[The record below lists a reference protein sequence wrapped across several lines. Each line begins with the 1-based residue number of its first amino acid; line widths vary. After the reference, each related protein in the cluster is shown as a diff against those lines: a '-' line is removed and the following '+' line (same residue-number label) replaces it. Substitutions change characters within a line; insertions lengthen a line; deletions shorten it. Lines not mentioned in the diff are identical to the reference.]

1 MGNTRN
7 TGYLQN
13 IVLYDAN
20 DNITLPAR
28 LAVTG
33 TVSVNNTTPYDTTQ
47 FSLDVNGG
55 LIVKNINKTAQFVLI
70 NSNPASGGNNAFV
83 VHTVGGT
90 SASSYADI
98 QGYYGTSIAGST
110 VLRLNPQGG
119 NVLVGSLAGTGSR
132 MVVADATGVLSTQAI
147 VTLGDLSGVSTARTI
162 TINGTT
168 QDLSANRTWTLYTDD
183 ISEDGSPVNLWFT
196 NARARAA
203 ISVTGSGSYDSAT
216 GVITVTGGVTAVNT
230 KTGDVTLTS
239 SDITEGTRLYYTD
252 ARARAAISV
261 TGSGSYN
268 STTGVIT
275 VTGGVTSVNTLTGAV
290 TLTTTNIAEGTNLY
304 YTDARVLAYLG
315 ANSYATQSYVG
326 TQIANLVASAP
337 STLDTLNELAAALG
351 NDASFATTTATSLGN
366 RLRVDTAA
374 QGLNSTQQS
383 NGRTNLGLGSLATL
397 SSIGNS
403 YITDLAWSKLS
414 STPTTISGYGITNAY
429 TDAQIQN
436 FFNGAN
442 AISGYNKSNW
452 DTAYGWGNHASAG
465 YLTTSSASSTY
476 LTSATA
482 ATTYVS
488 LTGSYAN
495 PSWITSLAYSKITGV
510 PAFIT
515 SYTET
520 DTLATV
526 VARGSSTSSAI
537 SAANFQVAAQ
547 VLNLDTVKTPGLYH
561 YDGAYT
567 GTQPIQNWYNVRT
580 IEVGNSTRASQFV
593 MPYSADRIFYRRNT
607 DSGWQPYIELYH
619 TGNLPTI
626 PTNNNQLTNGA
637 GYITSYTETDTLAS
651 VTGRGA
657 STSTALTLSG
667 KVTFSSS
674 VSNRPQLP
682 GGFLGLDTSDGDFD
696 IWGISRDYY
705 PSHPTAANAWGLRW
719 NGTNN
724 DFEFVGAGTSRVIL
738 DMDGGNITA
747 TGTLSASNYSGT
759 HSGSSSG
766 TNTGDQ
772 TNISGNAATATNLSN
787 SGTVTLATAT
797 ESNSIYIT
805 QPSYTSYTPVK
816 LLNFAWYSDI
826 WSLGNIRSTGAGS
839 SGFGIFLNSV
849 EKFRFTDGA
858 MTIAGNTV
866 YHGGNIPTWNQSTTG
881 NAATSTTFSTG
892 RTNYKGNTD
901 NAVAGQLMW
910 KQYGNNHTIFDA
922 SNGTSP
928 DGTTVSRHTPQNP
941 VATSDGS
948 NTWGVNPNLMGWN
961 GSNTF
966 GVKVDWS
973 RYSESTG
980 SVAWSNVSS
989 RPTNLSSFT
998 NDLGNYGGWITGVT
1012 NISGYSG
1019 SVNIPDWRNTS
1030 YTPAQYDG
1038 NRVNWHFNNT
1048 SYNNS
1053 PPGDFWG
1060 AMQTVSPWSEYND
1073 SHRQSQLW
1081 WGGSGGLSYRYAVGS
1096 GYTVTGWSSWERI
1109 ITSATIS
1116 SQSVVTIQDSPP
1128 SGSAGRLW
1136 WESDTG
1142 KLKVYY
1148 GSAWVDASPIP
1159 DSSLFFAKA
1168 GGSITGDVSIGQTLN
1183 VVGNTLV
1190 QGNINAFGDITAYSS
1205 SDARLK
1211 DNITIIE
1218 SPLEKLSKING
1229 VSFNWNDK
1237 QSVYEV
1243 GAKDYGVIAQEV
1255 EEVLPELVTTR
1266 DNGYKAVRYEK
1277 IVSLLIEAI
1286 KEQQTQIN
1294 NLTDKL
1300 NKL

>member
-132 MVVADATGVLSTQAI
+132 MVVASSTGVLSTQTI

-230 KTGDVTLTS
+230 KTGDVTLTT

-252 ARARAAISV
+252 TRV
-261 TGSGSYN
+261 GTYL
-268 STTGVIT
+268 
-275 VTGGVTSVNTLTGAV
+275 TS
-290 TLTTTNIAEGTNLY
+290 
-304 YTDARVLAYLG
+304 
-315 ANSYATQSYVG
+315 NSYATQSYVT
-326 TQIANLVASAP
+326 TQIANLVDSAP
-337 STLDTLNELAAALG
+337 GTLDTLNELAAALG
-351 NDASFATTTATSLGN
+351 DDPNFATSVATSIG
-366 RLRVDTAA
+366 TKQA
-374 QGLNSTQQS
+374 QLNGTGFVKIS
-383 NGRTNLGLGSLATL
+383 G
-397 SSIGNS
+397 
-403 YITDLAWSKLS
+403 
-414 STPTTISGYGITNAY
+414 TTISYDNSTYLTSFTETDPIYVASSWYSTTN
-429 TDAQIQN
+429 
-436 FFNGAN
+436 N
-442 AISGYNKSNW
+442 ASNW
-452 DTAYGWGNHASAG
+452 NTAYGWGNHASAG
-465 YLTTSSASSTY
+465 Y

-1190 QGNINAFGDITAYSS
+1190 QGTIYSFGDVIAYSS

-1211 DNITIIE
+1211 DNITAIE

-1255 EEVLPELVTTR
+1255 EEVLPELVITR

>member
-147 VTLGDLSGVSTARTI
+147 VTLGDLSGVSTSRTI

-230 KTGDVTLTS
+230 KTGDVTLTT

-252 ARARAAISV
+252 TRV
-261 TGSGSYN
+261 GTYL
-268 STTGVIT
+268 
-275 VTGGVTSVNTLTGAV
+275 TS
-290 TLTTTNIAEGTNLY
+290 
-304 YTDARVLAYLG
+304 
-315 ANSYATQSYVG
+315 NSYATQSYVT
-326 TQIANLVASAP
+326 TQIANLVDSAP
-337 STLDTLNELAAALG
+337 GTLDTLNELAAALG
-351 NDASFATTTATSLGN
+351 DDPNFATSVATSIG
-366 RLRVDTAA
+366 TKQA
-374 QGLNSTQQS
+374 QLNGTGFVKIS
-383 NGRTNLGLGSLATL
+383 G
-397 SSIGNS
+397 
-403 YITDLAWSKLS
+403 
-414 STPTTISGYGITNAY
+414 TTISYDNSTYLTSFTETDPIYVASSWYSTTN
-429 TDAQIQN
+429 
-436 FFNGAN
+436 N
-442 AISGYNKSNW
+442 ASNW
-452 DTAYGWGNHASAG
+452 NTAYGWGNHASAG
-465 YLTTSSASSTY
+465 YLTTSSAASTY
-476 LTSATA
+476 A
-482 ATTYVS
+482 S

-495 PSWITSLAYSKITGV
+495 PTWITSLAYSKITGV
-510 PAFIT
+510 PAFLT

-526 VARGSSTSSAI
+526 TARGAT
-537 SAANFQVAAQ
+537 
-547 VLNLDTVKTPGLYH
+547 
-561 YDGAYT
+561 T
-567 GTQPIQNWYNVRT
+567 GTATVFTNSLFARKSQTAGNYTTAALWTESYDNTTTGIAFHISGNQGKFLEMRT
-580 IEVGNSTRASQFV
+580 DGV
-593 MPYSADRIFYRRNT
+593 
-607 DSGWQPYIELYH
+607 LYWH
-619 TGNLPTI
+619 GATVWHSSNL
-626 PTNNNQLTNGA
+626 TNLNQLSNGP

-682 GGFLGLDTSDGDFD
+682 GGFLGLDTSDGNFD

-1190 QGNINAFGDITAYSS
+1190 QGTIYSFGDVIAYSS

-1211 DNITIIE
+1211 DNITAIE

-1255 EEVLPELVTTR
+1255 EEVLPELVITR